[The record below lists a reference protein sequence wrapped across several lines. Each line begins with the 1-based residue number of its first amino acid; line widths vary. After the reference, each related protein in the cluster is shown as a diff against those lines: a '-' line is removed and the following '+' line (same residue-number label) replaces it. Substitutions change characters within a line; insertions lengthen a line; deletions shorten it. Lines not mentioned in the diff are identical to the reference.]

1 MPNSSLYRGRFAPS
15 TTGQLHLGSLY
26 TAVASFLE
34 SRSKGGKW
42 LVRIDDI
49 DHLRNV
55 KGSVDDILK
64 TLEAFGLHWDEA
76 VYYQSQQREH
86 YQAIVDALLQQQHIY
101 PCVCTRKAL
110 NALNTQGIYPRFCL
124 QESISLAIP
133 HALRI
138 KTQNCIIRFDDGLQG
153 FQSHNI
159 EQHSGDFIIK
169 RKDNIIAYQLAVVID
184 DEQQQ
189 ITDVVRGLDLLD
201 STPRQLY
208 LQQLL
213 GYSSPQYLHVPI
225 ITDEQGHK
233 LSKQT
238 FAQAIDS
245 NNPQATLFYIL
256 QLLNQTPPLSLKKSS
271 VAEILE
277 WAITHWQVQR
287 LEKQHTISG

>member
-1 MPNSSLYRGRFAPS
+1 LTKPWLYRGRFAPS

-34 SRSKGGKW
+34 ARSQHGKW

-55 KGSVDDILK
+55 KGSADDILK
-64 TLEAFGLHWDEA
+64 TLDAFGLYWDESI
-76 VYYQSQQREH
+76 YYQSQQLNH
-86 YQAIVDALLQQQHIY
+86 YQAIVESLLQQKKAY
-101 PCVCTRKAL
+101 PCTCTRKAL
-110 NALNTQGIYPRFCL
+110 AALNNQNIYPRLCL
-124 QESISLAIP
+124 DQSISLDKP

-138 KTQNCIIRFDDGLQG
+138 KTQPQKIRFNDGLHG
-153 FQSHNI
+153 VQSHNI
-159 EQHSGDFIIK
+159 EQQYGDFIIK
-169 RKDNIIAYQLAVVID
+169 RKDKIIAYQLAVVID

-189 ITDVVRGLDLLD
+189 ITNVVRGLDLLD

-225 ITDEQGHK
+225 ITDENGDK

-238 FAQAIDS
+238 FAQAINKD
-245 NNPQATLFYIL
+245 NPAATLFYVL
-256 QLLNQTPPLSLKKSS
+256 QLLNQSPPSLLEKSS
-271 VAEILE
+271 IPEILD
-277 WAITHWQVQR
+277 WAITHWQVQK
-287 LEKQHTISG
+287 LKTVQAICG